1 MEVKAVIF
9 GILVGILKPFIIAGA
24 ALSCN
29 KSTWQYEELSHS
41 DYWSSNLDSYTTLY
55 GATNVYNGP
64 TGFLMESA
72 DYQVPDNCT
81 CGVLKTWTLRAAT
94 NGTLR
99 LQVWEH
105 VNSDTYFFKG
115 ENHFTVPAGAVNE
128 IIEFEVPP
136 KDRITIRN
144 NYLIGWY
151 TESAGSVIAFRTAS
165 GLPDEQRANTNLNP
179 DLIVDELFD
188 WSASP
193 ENTLVD
199 HVFAIAAKSG
209 ENTAPQ
215 FTNLP
220 RSVKIYGDATSE
232 TFIYKIEAGDIDSY
246 DVPSLRITLNDDATF
261 PFYYNRTTQRVFLG
275 ESGPAIGTYTMT
287 FTVDDQ
293 CGNSNNE
300 TLTIDV
306 LNWSP
311 SMSGLPAFY
320 TFDEETTEE
329 VTLVNV
335 TLTDRDNSTWNI
347 QGALNV
353 VPANTAITL
362 GNWGHDNTTRR
373 IVSFNANTAT
383 PYTGNQQF
391 IMDVQFTDGIY
402 TTDQGYFL
410 LYVTANARPKITNL
424 NNGAQATVSYLET
437 ASGDFVYAVSAT
449 DAENDPLT
457 WSMTCEPSQCPFKIN
472 EDGVIT
478 ATSDFIRTYV
488 PGYDLLISVHDPLHA
503 NDPRNGTLTV
513 LVNDIDDK
521 PTISNLPLAY
531 PLGVSEN
538 TPLGTSVYTVSYIDL
553 DPGDTHTIQAQ
564 YSPTWGANYF
574 YLNETT
580 GILTTAFNVLDYE
593 DVMTQY
599 GIVSQLDVHVQVNDG
614 SDWSDGNLT
623 LEVLNVNE
631 PPAFHQ
637 TKYTMEPDE
646 QGAKGVGSA
655 TWGNWGHV
663 VEDQDMLV
671 ANTAEIHTFT
681 WDCGE
686 STRFFLMDRFNGSVS
701 FATAFDYD
709 TANMTSPFDCVVTVT
724 DKEGLTATTLLE
736 VELIDSN
743 DNGPVF
749 PQQTDYY
756 IFQVPD
762 LAAGRFVGQVTATDA
777 DRSSPNNDIYYTF
790 STNPFSKGYVVIND
804 FGNIYVNET
813 WKPLFQYGVSYNLV
827 VLAENVN
834 DVTGTRQTATAS
846 VTILITGTSTTTS
859 STTDKPSDFLE
870 DTRNVAWFSV
880 EVALGGALL
889 LLLSGLALFYTVQV
903 KRYRWCVP
911 FLRKKLLGLSK
922 MTRAEKRRYYA
933 AILREEAGGDDEE
946 EVAHLTVGEPHIT
959 QVDSP
964 APPMMWNK
972 RQTHLPKGPSVRR
985 APEPAVYKEPRPP
998 LKPSMDPK

>member
-55 GATNVYNGP
+55 GATNVYRRKP
-64 TGFLMESA
+64 LHRS
-72 DYQVPDNCT
+72 
-81 CGVLKTWTLRAAT
+81 
-94 NGTLR
+94 
-99 LQVWEH
+99 
-105 VNSDTYFFKG
+105 
-115 ENHFTVPAGAVNE
+115 
-128 IIEFEVPP
+128 
-136 KDRITIRN
+136 
-144 NYLIGWY
+144 WY

-209 ENTAPQ
+209 E
-215 FTNLP
+215 
-220 RSVKIYGDATSE
+220 K
-232 TFIYKIEAGDIDSY
+232 
-246 DVPSLRITLNDDATF
+246 
-261 PFYYNRTTQRVFLG
+261 RVFLG

-736 VELIDSN
+736 DSN